1 MEDTPIPTTATQARL
16 TPIEPEGHGT
26 PPQTN
31 WDDVR
36 EPGAYV
42 DETTG
47 DLYRMPQEALVA
59 GASPIVIKESRSSTR
74 LMLIS
79 RDPFVTTLQARLLCA
94 RHNIQPNF

>member
-1 MEDTPIPTTATQARL
+1 MPKSTEEARL
-16 TPIEPEGHGT
+16 TSIEPEAQSK

-59 GASPIVIKESRSSTR
+59 GASPIVIKESRSPGR

>member
-1 MEDTPIPTTATQARL
+1 MPKSTTEARL
-16 TPIEPEGHGT
+16 TSIEPEGHGV

-31 WDDVR
+31 WDDIR

-42 DETTG
+42 DESTG

-59 GASPIVIKESRSSTR
+59 GASPIVIKESRSSNR

>member
-1 MEDTPIPTTATQARL
+1 MPKATTEARL
-16 TPIEPEGHGT
+16 TSIEPEGHGT

-47 DLYRMPQEALVA
+47 DLYRIPQEALVH
-59 GASPIVIKESRSSTR
+59 GASPIVIKESLHVRVFTSGFTLFALFSS
-74 LMLIS
+74 L
-79 RDPFVTTLQARLLCA
+79 
-94 RHNIQPNF
+94 